1 MLTKDQILVLREQN
15 ELTCTKCPPYCL
27 ESCDALQT
35 SPSHSL
41 WPNIV
46 FPPTA
51 LTVSLGIYRVRLP
64 LPGGREVPG
73 SLSVLS
79 PFLHSQIWSSLT
91 PIWGS
96 LSPSYSGPRFC
107 ATQNWTIWGA
117 HFEEKDYKVT
127 NTKSS
132 AKMGKEKALE
142 KINMFNIW
150 YVAQFSE
157 NSENS
162 ITFLNYL
169 TFLNSFW
176 SGMI

>member
-1 MLTKDQILVLREQN
+1 MHEVSTILSGKLWCSTNITFPLFVA
-15 ELTCTKCPPYCL
+15 K
-27 ESCDALQT
+27 
-35 SPSHSL
+35 HSL
-41 WPNIV
+41 LPLLLRSVWE
-46 FPPTA
+46 FT
-51 LTVSLGIYRVRLP
+51 VRLP

-79 PFLHSQIWSSLT
+79 PFLQFSNLEFLD
-91 PIWGS
+91 PY
-96 LSPSYSGPRFC
+96 LD
-107 ATQNWTIWGA
+107 TQPKLQWTQAIWGA
-117 HFEEKDYKVT
+117 LFKKKDFKVT

-169 TFLNSFW
+169 RFLNSFW
-176 SGMI
+176 SYMI